1 MDLTIGLMSGTSMDG
16 VDAALLETDGE
27 DAVRPLGFVSLP
39 YSEAERAAIR
49 AALGAG
55 NERKVRAAG
64 TVVTDAH
71 IRAVLRL
78 LAETGAQ
85 DVRAIGFH
93 GHTLDHRP
101 QDRFTLQVGDAA
113 RLARETGLPVV
124 ADFRSADVA
133 AGGQGAPLAPVY
145 HRARL
150 AGEARPIA
158 VLNIGGVANVTWIGR
173 DGGMLAFDTG
183 PGNALLDDWCRRH
196 TGEPMDRDGRLAAEG
211 RVDESVLKQ
220 LLNNPYFAA
229 PPPKSLDRQSF
240 SSVPVEALSP
250 ADGAAT
256 LTAFTAAAVAR
267 APLPE
272 PPRRWIVSGG
282 GRRNPVL
289 MAALPG
295 PAEPAEALGWDGDAL
310 EAEAFAYLTARRLR
324 NLPASF
330 PGTTGCPAPRTA
342 GRLFSP

>member
-27 DAVRPLGFVSLP
+27 DAVGPLGFVSLP
-39 YSEAERAAIR
+39 YRETEQAAIR

-55 NERKVRAAG
+55 DGEKVRIAR

-71 IRAVLRL
+71 IRAVSHL
-78 LAETGAQ
+78 LEKTGARG
-85 DVRAIGFH
+85 VAAIGFH

-113 RLARETGLPVV
+113 RLARETGIPVI

-150 AGEARPIA
+150 AGEPRPIA

-173 DGGMLAFDTG
+173 DGAMLAFDTG
-183 PGNALLDDWCRRH
+183 PGNAPIDDWCRRH
-196 TGEPMDRDGRLAAEG
+196 TGEPMDRDGRLAAQG
-211 RVDESVLKQ
+211 RVDEEALER
-220 LLNNPYFAA
+220 LLDNPYFAA
-229 PPPKSLDRQSF
+229 RPPKSLDRQSF
-240 SSVPVEALSP
+240 SSAPVAALSP

-310 EAEAFAYLTARRLR
+310 EAEAFAYLAARKLR

-330 PGTTGCPAPRTA
+330 PGTTGCPAPMTA
-342 GRLFSP
+342 GRLFAP

>member
-78 LAETGAQ
+78 LAGTGAQ

-196 TGEPMDRDGRLAAEG
+196 TGEAMDRDGRLAAEG

-220 LLNNPYFAA
+220 LLDHPYFAA

-240 SSVPVEALSP
+240 SSAPVEALSP

-256 LTAFTAAAVAR
+256 LTAFTAAAVVR

-282 GRRNPVL
+282 GRCNPVL

-310 EAEAFAYLTARRLR
+310 EAEAFAYLAARRLR

-330 PGTTGCPAPRTA
+330 PGTTGCPAPMTA

>member
-27 DAVRPLGFVSLP
+27 EAVRPLGFVSLP
-39 YSEAERAAIR
+39 YDDREREAIR
-49 AALGAG
+49 SALGARD
-55 NERKVRAAG
+55 ERTVRAAE

-71 IRAVLRL
+71 VRAVFRL
-78 LAETGAQ
+78 LDKTGAQ
-85 DVRAIGFH
+85 EVTAIGFH

-101 QDRFTLQVGDAA
+101 QDRFTLQVGDAG
-113 RLARETGLPVV
+113 RLARETGIPVV

-150 AGEARPIA
+150 AGETRPIA

-173 DGGMLAFDTG
+173 DGAMLAFDTG

-196 TGEPMDRDGRLAAEG
+196 TGEPMDRDGRLAAQG
-211 RVDESVLKQ
+211 RVDEGVLAR
-220 LLNNPYFAA
+220 LLDNPYFAV

-240 SSVPVEALSP
+240 SSAPVEALSP

-256 LTAFTAAAVAR
+256 LAAFTAAAVAR

-295 PAEPAEALGWDGDAL
+295 AAEPAEALGWDGDAL
-310 EAEAFAYLTARRLR
+310 EAEAFAYLAARRLK
-324 NLPASF
+324 NLPSSF
-330 PGTTGCPAPRTA
+330 PGTTGCPAPMKA
-342 GRLFSP
+342 GRLFPP

>member
-1 MDLTIGLMSGTSMDG
+1 MDLMIGLMSGTSMDG

-27 DAVRPLGFVSLP
+27 DAVRPQGFVSLL
-39 YSEAERAAIR
+39 YGDREKQTIR
-49 AALGAG
+49 SALGAG
-55 NERKVRAAG
+55 DPEKVQAAE

-71 IRAVLRL
+71 IRAVRHL
-78 LAETGAQ
+78 LAETGAR
-85 DVRAIGFH
+85 DARAVGFH

-101 QDRFTLQVGDAA
+101 EDRFTLQVGDAG
-113 RLARETGLPVV
+113 RLARETGILVV

-150 AGEARPIA
+150 AAEPGPVA

-173 DGGMLAFDTG
+173 DGEMLAFDTG
-183 PGNALLDDWCRRH
+183 PGNGLLDDWCRRH
-196 TGEPMDRDGRLAAEG
+196 TGMSMDEDGRLASRG
-211 RVDESVLKQ
+211 RVDRDVLER
-220 LLNNPYFAA
+220 LLSDPYFSA
-229 PPPKSLDRQSF
+229 PPPKSLDRLSF
-240 SSVPVEALSP
+240 SIEPLDRLSP

-256 LTAFTAAAVAR
+256 LAAFTAAAVTR

-295 PAEPAEALGWDGDAL
+295 PAEPAEALGWNGDAL
-310 EAEAFAYLTARRLR
+310 EAEAFAYLAARRLR

-330 PGTTGCPAPRTA
+330 PGTTGCPAPMAA

>member
-1 MDLTIGLMSGTSMDG
+1 MDLLIGLMSGTSMDG

-27 DAVRPLGFVSLP
+27 DAVRPRGFVSLP
-39 YSEAERAAIR
+39 YDDRERDAIR
-49 AALGAG
+49 SALGAT
-55 NERKVRAAG
+55 NAEAVRAAE
-64 TVVTDAH
+64 TVVTEAH
-71 IRAVLRL
+71 IRAVRHL
-78 LAETGAQ
+78 LAGSGAGNA
-85 DVRAIGFH
+85 RAIGFH

-101 QDRFTLQVGDAA
+101 DDRFTLQVGDAG
-113 RLARETGLPVV
+113 RLARETGIPVV

-150 AGEARPIA
+150 AGEPGPIA

-196 TGEPMDRDGRLAAEG
+196 TGEPMDRDGRLAAQG
-211 RVDESVLKQ
+211 RVDEGVLER
-220 LLNNPYFAA
+220 LLDSPYFAA

-240 SSVPVEALSP
+240 SCAPVEALSP

-256 LTAFTAAAVAR
+256 LAAFTAAAVAR

-295 PAEPAEALGWDGDAL
+295 PAAPAEASGWNGDAL
-310 EAEAFAYLTARRLR
+310 EAEAFAYLAARRLK

-330 PGTTGCPAPRTA
+330 PGTTGCPAPMAA
-342 GRLFSP
+342 GRLFPP

>member
-39 YSEAERAAIR
+39 YRETEQAAIR

-55 NERKVRAAG
+55 DGEKVRIAR
-64 TVVTDAH
+64 TVVTEAH
-71 IRAVLRL
+71 IRAVFRL
-78 LAETGAQ
+78 LEKTGARR
-85 DVRAIGFH
+85 VTAIGFH

-113 RLARETGLPVV
+113 RLARETGIPVV

-150 AGEARPIA
+150 AGEACPIA

-173 DGGMLAFDTG
+173 DGAMLAFDTG
-183 PGNALLDDWCRRH
+183 PGNALIDDWCRRH
-196 TGEPMDRDGRLAAEG
+196 TGKPMDRDGRLAAQG
-211 RVDESVLKQ
+211 HVDEEALER
-220 LLNNPYFAA
+220 LLDNPYFAA
-229 PPPKSLDRQSF
+229 RPPKSLDRQSF
-240 SSVPVEALSP
+240 SSAPVAALSP

-310 EAEAFAYLTARRLR
+310 EAEAFAYLAARKLR

-330 PGTTGCPAPRTA
+330 PGTTGCPAPMTA
-342 GRLFSP
+342 GRLFAP

>member
-39 YSEAERAAIR
+39 YRETEQAAIR

-55 NERKVRAAG
+55 DGEKVRIAR
-64 TVVTDAH
+64 TVVTEAH
-71 IRAVLRL
+71 IRAVFRL
-78 LAETGAQ
+78 LEKTGARR
-85 DVRAIGFH
+85 VTAIGFH

-113 RLARETGLPVV
+113 RLARETGIPVV

-150 AGEARPIA
+150 AGEPRPIA

-173 DGGMLAFDTG
+173 DGAMLAFDTG
-183 PGNALLDDWCRRH
+183 PGNALIDDWCRRH
-196 TGEPMDRDGRLAAEG
+196 TGEPMDRDGRLAAQG
-211 RVDESVLKQ
+211 RVDEEALER
-220 LLNNPYFAA
+220 LLDNPYFAA
-229 PPPKSLDRQSF
+229 RPPKSLDRQSF
-240 SSVPVEALSP
+240 SSAPVAALSP

-310 EAEAFAYLTARRLR
+310 EAEAFAYLAARKLR

-330 PGTTGCPAPRTA
+330 PGTTGCPAPMTA
-342 GRLFSP
+342 GRLFAP

>member
-27 DAVRPLGFVSLP
+27 DAVGPLGFVSLP
-39 YSEAERAAIR
+39 YRETEQAAIR

-55 NERKVRAAG
+55 DGEKVRIAR
-64 TVVTDAH
+64 TVVTEAH
-71 IRAVLRL
+71 IRAVFRL
-78 LAETGAQ
+78 LEKTGARR
-85 DVRAIGFH
+85 VTAIGFH

-113 RLARETGLPVV
+113 RLARETGIPVV

-150 AGEARPIA
+150 AGEACPIA

-173 DGGMLAFDTG
+173 DGAMLAFDTG
-183 PGNALLDDWCRRH
+183 PGNALIDDWCRRH
-196 TGEPMDRDGRLAAEG
+196 TGKPMDRDGRLAAQG
-211 RVDESVLKQ
+211 RVDEEALQ
-220 LLNNPYFAA
+220 RLLDNPYFAA

-240 SSVPVEALSP
+240 SSAPVAALSP

-310 EAEAFAYLTARRLR
+310 EAEAFAYLAARKLR

-330 PGTTGCPAPRTA
+330 PGTTGCPAPMTA
-342 GRLFSP
+342 GRLFAP

>member
-1 MDLTIGLMSGTSMDG
+1 MDLMIGLMSGTSMDG

-39 YSEAERAAIR
+39 YSEAERTAIR

-71 IRAVLRL
+71 IRAVAHL
-78 LAETGAQ
+78 LEETGAQ
-85 DVRAIGFH
+85 RVTAIGFH

-101 QDRFTLQVGDAA
+101 HDRFTLQTGDAG
-113 RLARETGLPVV
+113 RLAQETGIPVI

-145 HRARL
+145 HRALL
-150 AGEARPIA
+150 AGETRPIA
-158 VLNIGGVANVTWIGR
+158 VLNIGGVANITWVGR
-173 DGGMLAFDTG
+173 DGAMLAFDTG

-196 TGEPMDRDGRLAAEG
+196 IGEAMDRDGRLAAQG
-211 RVDESVLKQ
+211 RVDEDVLER
-220 LLNNPYFAA
+220 LLGNPYFAA
-229 PPPKSLDRQSF
+229 PPPKSLDRQSLP
-240 SSVPVEALSP
+240 SAPVDALSP

-256 LTAFTAAAVAR
+256 LAAFTAAAVAR

-310 EAEAFAYLTARRLR
+310 EAEAFAYLAARKLK

-330 PGTTGCPAPRTA
+330 PGTTGCPAPMTA
-342 GRLFSP
+342 GRLFAP

>member
-1 MDLTIGLMSGTSMDG
+1 MDLLIGLMSGTSMDG

-27 DAVRPLGFVSLP
+27 DAVQPKAFVSLP
-39 YSEAERAAIR
+39 YEGRERDAIR
-49 AALGAG
+49 SALGAA
-55 NERKVRAAG
+55 NAEAVRAAE
-64 TVVTDAH
+64 TVVTEAH
-71 IRAVLRL
+71 IRAVRHL
-78 LAETGAQ
+78 LAGSGAGNA
-85 DVRAIGFH
+85 RAIGFH

-101 QDRFTLQVGDAA
+101 DDRFTLQVGDAG
-113 RLARETGLPVV
+113 RLARETGIPVV

-150 AGEARPIA
+150 AGEPGPIA

-196 TGEPMDRDGRLAAEG
+196 TGEPMDRDGQLAAQG
-211 RVDESVLKQ
+211 RVDEGVLER
-220 LLNNPYFAA
+220 LLDSPYFAA

-240 SSVPVEALSP
+240 SCAPVEALSP

-256 LTAFTAAAVAR
+256 LAAFTAAAVAR

-295 PAEPAEALGWDGDAL
+295 PAAPAEASGWNGDAL
-310 EAEAFAYLTARRLR
+310 EAEAFAYLAARRLK

-330 PGTTGCPAPRTA
+330 PGTTGCPAPMAA
-342 GRLFSP
+342 GRLFPP

>member
-55 NERKVRAAG
+55 NEREVRAAG

-158 VLNIGGVANVTWIGR
+158 VLNIGGVANVTWIGQ

-211 RVDESVLKQ
+211 RVDEGVLKQ

-310 EAEAFAYLTARRLR
+310 EAEAFAYLAARRLR

-330 PGTTGCPAPRTA
+330 PGTTGCPAPMAA

>member
-1 MDLTIGLMSGTSMDG
+1 MDLLIGLMSGTSMDG

-27 DAVRPLGFVSLP
+27 DAVRPRGFVSLP
-39 YSEAERAAIR
+39 YDDRERDAIR
-49 AALGAG
+49 SALGAA
-55 NERKVRAAG
+55 NAEAVRAAE
-64 TVVTDAH
+64 TVVTEAH
-71 IRAVLRL
+71 IRAVRHL
-78 LAETGAQ
+78 LAGSGAGNA
-85 DVRAIGFH
+85 RAIGFH

-101 QDRFTLQVGDAA
+101 DDRFTLQVGDAG
-113 RLARETGLPVV
+113 RLARETGIPVV

-150 AGEARPIA
+150 AGEPGPIA

-196 TGEPMDRDGRLAAEG
+196 TGEPMDRDGRLAAQG
-211 RVDESVLKQ
+211 RVDEGVLER
-220 LLNNPYFAA
+220 LLDSPYFAA

-240 SSVPVEALSP
+240 SCAPVEALSP

-256 LTAFTAAAVAR
+256 LAAFTAAAVAH

-295 PAEPAEALGWDGDAL
+295 PAAPAEAFGWNGDAL
-310 EAEAFAYLTARRLR
+310 EAEAFAYLAARRLK

-330 PGTTGCPAPRTA
+330 PGTTDCPAPMAA
-342 GRLFSP
+342 GRLFPP

>member
-1 MDLTIGLMSGTSMDG
+1 MDLLIGLMSGTSMDG

-27 DAVRPLGFVSLP
+27 DAVRPRAFVSLP
-39 YSEAERAAIR
+39 YDNREREAIR
-49 AALGAG
+49 SALGA
-55 NERKVRAAG
+55 RAPDKAHVAEA
-64 TVVTDAH
+64 VVTNAH
-71 IRAVLRL
+71 IRAVQCL
-78 LAETGAQ
+78 LAETGAP
-85 DVRAIGFH
+85 DVRAVGFH

-101 QDRFTLQVGDAA
+101 EDRFTLQVGDAG
-113 RLARETGLPVV
+113 RLARETGIPVV

-145 HRARL
+145 HRALL
-150 AGEARPIA
+150 AEERGPIA

-196 TGEPMDRDGRLAAEG
+196 TGLPMDRDGRLAGRG
-211 RVDESVLKQ
+211 RVDKAILER
-220 LLNNPYFAA
+220 LLDDPYFAM
-229 PPPKSLDRQSF
+229 PPPKSLDRMSF
-240 SSVPVEALSP
+240 SSAPLEGLSP

-256 LTAFTAAAVAR
+256 LTAFTAEAVAR
-267 APLPE
+267 AALPE
-272 PPRRWIVSGG
+272 PPRLWIVSGG

-295 PAEPAEALGWDGDAL
+295 PAEPAEALGWNGDAL
-310 EAEAFAYLTARRLR
+310 EAEAFAYLAARRLK

-330 PGTTGCPAPRTA
+330 PGTTGCPAPMTA
-342 GRLFSP
+342 GRLFAP

>member
-1 MDLTIGLMSGTSMDG
+1 MDVFLGLMSGTSMDG

-27 DAVRPLGFVSLP
+27 EAVRPLDFVSLP
-39 YSEAERAAIR
+39 YDDREKEAICS
-49 AALGAG
+49 ALGAG
-55 NERKVRAAG
+55 DPEKVRLAE

-71 IRAVLRL
+71 IRAVRRLRS
-78 LAETGAQ
+78 GAGAR
-85 DVRAIGFH
+85 DISAIGFH

-101 QDRFTLQVGDAA
+101 QDRFTLQAGNAG
-113 RLARETGLPVV
+113 RLARETGILVV

-150 AGEARPIA
+150 AGEPRPIA

-173 DGGMLAFDTG
+173 DGEMLAFDTG

-196 TGEPMDRDGRLAAEG
+196 TGAPMDEGGRLAAQG
-211 RVDESVLKQ
+211 QIDRSVLER
-220 LLNNPYFAA
+220 LLDDPYFSE
-229 PPPKSLDRQSF
+229 PPPKSLDRLSF
-240 SSVPVEALSP
+240 SPAPANALSP

-295 PAEPAEALGWDGDAL
+295 SAEPAEALGWNGDAL
-310 EAEAFAYLTARRLR
+310 EAEAFAYLAARRLR

-330 PGTTGCPAPRTA
+330 PGTTGCPAPMTA
-342 GRLFSP
+342 GRLFPP

>member
-1 MDLTIGLMSGTSMDG
+1 MDLLIGLMSGTSMDG

-27 DAVRPLGFVSLP
+27 EAVRPAGFVSLP
-39 YSEAERAAIR
+39 YSDQERAAIR
-49 AALGAG
+49 LALGAG
-55 NERKVRAAG
+55 DPQIVRAAEM
-64 TVVTDAH
+64 VVTEAH
-71 IRAVLRL
+71 IRAVQYL
-78 LAETGAQ
+78 LDETGTLE
-85 DVRAIGFH
+85 VLAIGFH

-113 RLARETGLPVV
+113 RLARETGIPVV
-124 ADFRSADVA
+124 ADFRSADIA

-150 AGEARPIA
+150 AGEPGPIA

-173 DGGMLAFDTG
+173 DSEMLAFDTG

-196 TGEPMDRDGRLAAEG
+196 NGAPMDEDGRLAAQGE
-211 RVDESVLKQ
+211 VDRE
-220 LLNNPYFAA
+220 LLERLLDDPYFFAS
-229 PPPKSLDRQSF
+229 PPKSLDRMSF
-240 SSVPVEALSP
+240 SFAPLERLAP

-256 LTAFTAAAVAR
+256 LTAFTAEAVAR

-272 PPRRWIVSGG
+272 PPRQWIVSGG

-289 MAALPG
+289 MAALPQ
-295 PAEPAEALGWDGDAL
+295 PAKPAEALGWNGDAL
-310 EAEAFAYLTARRLR
+310 EAEAFAYLAARCLK

-330 PGTTGCPAPRTA
+330 PGTTGCPSPMAA
-342 GRLFSP
+342 GRLFPA

>member
-1 MDLTIGLMSGTSMDG
+1 MDLLIGLMSGTSMDG

-27 DAVRPLGFVSLP
+27 DAVRPRGFISLP
-39 YSEAERAAIR
+39 YEDREREAIQS
-49 AALGAG
+49 ALGAG
-55 NERKVRAAG
+55 DTEAARAAE
-64 TVVTDAH
+64 TVVTEAH
-71 IRAVLRL
+71 IRAVRQL
-78 LAETGAQ
+78 LAGTGARG
-85 DVRAIGFH
+85 VRAVGFH

-101 QDRFTLQVGDAA
+101 KDRSTLQVGDAG

-150 AGEARPIA
+150 AGEPGPIA

-196 TGEPMDRDGRLAAEG
+196 TGRPMDEDGRLAAQG
-211 RVDESVLKQ
+211 RVDRDILDR
-220 LLNNPYFAA
+220 LLDDPWFSA
-229 PPPKSLDRQSF
+229 PPPKSLDRLSF
-240 SSVPVEALSP
+240 SAALLEGLSP

-256 LTAFTAAAVAR
+256 LTAFTAGAVAR

-295 PAEPAEALGWDGDAL
+295 PAEPAEALGWNGDAL
-310 EAEAFAYLTARRLR
+310 EAEAFAYLAARRLK

-330 PGTTGCPAPRTA
+330 PGTTGCPAPMAA
-342 GRLFSP
+342 GRLFAP